1 MCDSRCRVHRLVALA
16 DDIQGADVV
25 DDVEHRRLNMR
36 KKKNEKETAFIPS
49 TDFMPPK
56 EREYRIRLANIM
68 GADLY
73 VRADRIFVRGDFV
86 EFYTAG
92 QTTAIIQTSAI
103 EYVVAELDEM
113 EVDE

>member
-1 MCDSRCRVHRLVALA
+1 MVALA

-25 DDVEHRRLNMR
+25 DDVEYRRLNMR
-36 KKKNEKETAFIPS
+36 KKKSEKETVFIPS

-56 EREYRIRLANIM
+56 VREYRIRLANIM

-73 VRADRIFVRGDFV
+73 VRADRIVVREGFVM
-86 EFYTAG
+86 FYEAE

-103 EYVVAELDEM
+103 EYVVAEDE
-113 EVDE
+113 ETEAEE

>member
-1 MCDSRCRVHRLVALA
+1 MALA
-16 DDIQGADVV
+16 GNIQGADVV
-25 DDVEHRRLNMR
+25 DDAINRRVNMR
-36 KKKNEKETAFIPS
+36 KKKIENETAFIPS
-49 TDFMPPK
+49 TEFMPPK

-103 EYVVAELDEM
+103 EYVIAEYDEM